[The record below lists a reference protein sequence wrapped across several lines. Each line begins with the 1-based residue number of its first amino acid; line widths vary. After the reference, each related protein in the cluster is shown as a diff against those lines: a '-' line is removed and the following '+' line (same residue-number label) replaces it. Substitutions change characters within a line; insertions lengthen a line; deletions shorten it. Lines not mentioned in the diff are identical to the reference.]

1 MDKKHFILLA
11 EQIKTIS
18 ASLEGEDFFRAL
30 ENKLKPFIYDVSL
43 TILEFGDILL
53 VSYAE
58 DTDEV
63 LVAEVNREKVVFR
76 NAGRTDLPIDFGVI
90 PEVD

>member
-11 EQIKTIS
+11 EQIRLLN

-30 ENKLKPFIYDVSL
+30 SNKLKPLTYDVSL
-43 TILEFGDILL
+43 TILEFGDIIL

-58 DTDEV
+58 DTDE
-63 LVAEVNREKVVFR
+63 LLLAEIDREKVVFR
-76 NAGRTDLPIDFGVI
+76 NAGRTDLPLNFGVI
-90 PEVD
+90 P